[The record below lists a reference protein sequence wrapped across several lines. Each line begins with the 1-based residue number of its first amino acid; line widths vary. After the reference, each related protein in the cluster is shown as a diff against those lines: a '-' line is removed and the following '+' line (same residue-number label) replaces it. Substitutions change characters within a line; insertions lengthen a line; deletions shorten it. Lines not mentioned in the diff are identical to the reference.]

1 MGGRWWLL
9 FRSLAVPTI
18 LFFAP
23 VLVAQDLH
31 RLSYLLSLRGAVAEL
46 ALEILAVLLLEALCV
61 AFLALILSA
70 SQVFKLSRDPTG
82 NSRSDRLDA
91 SCAGF
96 LAFASAVFCGLALL
110 FPLNGIIG
118 LVSSAGLQAA
128 LIVAAIVLPTFFGW
142 QRAFASFNRL
152 NQSAQSVLAVCPLL
166 LIVVLTGGFGWR
178 SFDSMPQA
186 LPSAAKPST
195 RPNVVLISFDAL
207 TAQDMS
213 LYGYWVPTTPQFER
227 LARRSYNFVNFAS
240 TSDFTTPAVAS
251 LLTGQYPLTNRV
263 FQLYGHIACRL
274 RKDNIAWLLRQHG
287 YTTAAIVSNPAA
299 HPLALRVENSF
310 SILPWPPVSS
320 WVFPGTFLLQLRH
333 SLLFDA
339 ANGIGVNALLKFGCL
354 PGWFNRT
361 SWVEPRAVFAS
372 ARSFIGGARTP
383 YFLWIHIYPPHAPY
397 VTSARFLGRF
407 LPGSDFITQAQYSWQ
422 TPGPQYPPEMQH
434 EVDLL
439 RLRYDES
446 ISECDS
452 ALGEF
457 LDWMAASHR
466 DSNTVVIVTSDHG
479 ESFSAGWW
487 SHQSPDL
494 HYAEVHIPL
503 LISLPGQ
510 HRGYT
515 ETADGDLTDIAP
527 TLLAELGIAKPSW
540 MEGHPLLG
548 PTQAASSAKP
558 SFSMYLAESDPF
570 SRPTVGA
577 IAANSGGYH
586 LVWYFPSGGVEL
598 FDIAR
603 NPEEIHPG
611 VALHPPYPPGIALA
625 LVGDIERRFVDA
637 LNKNAAGDY
646 P

>member
-9 FRSLAVPTI
+9 FRSLAVPTV

-23 VLVAQDLH
+23 VLVTQSLP

-46 ALEILAVLLLEALCV
+46 ALEISAIVLLEALC
-61 AFLALILSA
+61 ATFLALILSA
-70 SQVFKLSRDPTG
+70 GRTFGIWD
-82 NSRSDRLDA
+82 DRTVA
-91 SCAGF
+91 NCAGF
-96 LAFASAVFCGLALL
+96 IAFASAILCGLALL
-110 FPLNGIIG
+110 FPLTGIIG
-118 LVSSAGLQAA
+118 PVSTAGVQAA
-128 LIVAAIVLPTFFGW
+128 LILAAIALPTFFGW
-142 QRAFASFNRL
+142 QRTFALLNRL
-152 NQSAQSVLAVCPLL
+152 NQSAQIVLAVCPVL

-178 SFDSMPQA
+178 SFDPMPPARPVAPQA
-186 LPSAAKPST
+186 SAQ
-195 RPNVVLISFDAL
+195 PNVVLISFDAL
-207 TAQDMS
+207 SAQDMS
-213 LYGYWVPTTPQFER
+213 LYGYGLPTTAQFER

-263 FQLYGHIACRL
+263 FQLYGHIPHRL
-274 RKDNIAWLLRQHG
+274 RKDNIAWVLRQRG
-287 YTTAAIVSNPAA
+287 YTTAAIVTNPAA

-310 SILPWPPVSS
+310 SILPRPPVSS

-333 SLLFDA
+333 SLMFDA
-339 ANGIGVNALLKFGCL
+339 ANGVAVNALLKFGSL
-354 PGWFNRT
+354 LGLFNTTGWVD
-361 SWVEPRAVFAS
+361 SRAVFAS
-372 ARSFIGGARTP
+372 ARDFISGARTP
-383 YFLWIHIYPPHAPY
+383 YFLWIHLYRPHAPY
-397 VTSARFLGRF
+397 VTGAPFQGRF
-407 LPGSDFITQAQYSWQ
+407 LPGSDFTTQAQYFWQ
-422 TPGPQYPPEMQH
+422 TPGAQYPPEMQH

-457 LDWMAASHR
+457 LDWMATSHR
-466 DSNTVVIVTSDHG
+466 DANTVLVVTSDHG
-479 ESFSAGWW
+479 ENFSVGWW

-494 HYAEVHIPL
+494 HYPETHIPL

-510 HRGYT
+510 KRGYT
-515 ETADGDLTDIAP
+515 ETEDGDLTDIAP
-527 TLLAELGIAKPSW
+527 TLLAELGIGKPSW
-540 MEGHPLLG
+540 MDGHPLIG
-548 PTQAASSAKP
+548 PTQAASAAEP
-558 SFSMYLAESDPF
+558 SFSMYLAESDTF

-577 IAANSGGYH
+577 IAANSGPYH

-603 NPEEIHPG
+603 DPEEIHPD
-611 VALHPPYPPGIALA
+611 VALRPPYPPGIAMA

-637 LNKNAAGDY
+637 LNKNPAGNS

>member
-1 MGGRWWLL
+1 MGGQWWRL
-9 FRSLAVPTI
+9 FRSLAVPTV

-23 VLVAQDLH
+23 VLVAQNLR
-31 RLSYLLSLRGAVAEL
+31 RLSYLLSLRGAVTEL
-46 ALEILAVLLLEALCV
+46 ALEISAVVLLEALC
-61 AFLALILSA
+61 ATFLALILSA
-70 SQVFKLSRDPTG
+70 GRVLKLLD
-82 NSRSDRLDA
+82 DRADA

-96 LAFASAVFCGLALL
+96 IAFASAILCGLALL

-118 LVSSAGLQAA
+118 PVSGAGVQAA
-128 LIVAAIVLPTFFGW
+128 LILAAIAVPTLFGW
-142 QRAFASFNRL
+142 QRAFALFNRL
-152 NQSAQSVLAVCPLL
+152 NRSAQIVLAVCPLL

-178 SFDSMPQA
+178 SFDPMSPARPVAPQA
-186 LPSAAKPST
+186 ST

-207 TAQDMS
+207 SAQDMS
-213 LYGYWVPTTPQFER
+213 LYGYGLPTTPQFER

-240 TSDFTTPAVAS
+240 TSDFTSPAVAS

-263 FQLYGHIACRL
+263 FQLYGHIPHRL
-274 RKDNIAWLLRQHG
+274 RKDNIAWVLLQHG
-287 YTTAAIVSNPAA
+287 YSTAAIVTNPAA
-299 HPLALRVENSF
+299 HPLALRVANSF
-310 SILPWPPVSS
+310 SSLPWPPVSS

-339 ANGIGVNALLKFGCL
+339 ANGVAVNAFLKFGCL
-354 PGWFNRT
+354 LGLFNKV
-361 SWVEPRAVFAS
+361 SWVKPRAVFAS
-372 ARSFIGGARTP
+372 ARRFIPGAPAP
-383 YFLWIHIYPPHAPY
+383 YFLWIHLYPPHAPY
-397 VTSARFLGRF
+397 MTDTRFLGRF
-407 LPGSDFITQAQYSWQ
+407 LPGSDFTTQAQYFWQ
-422 TPGPQYPPEMQH
+422 APGAQYPPEMQH

-466 DSNTVVIVTSDHG
+466 DANTVLVVTSDHG
-479 ESFSAGWW
+479 ENFSASWW
-487 SHQSPDL
+487 SHESPDL
-494 HYAEVHIPL
+494 HYAETHIPL

-510 HRGYT
+510 NRGYT
-515 ETADGDLTDIAP
+515 ETEDADLTDVAP
-527 TLLAELGIAKPSW
+527 TLLAELGIGKPSW
-540 MEGHPLLG
+540 MEGHPLIG
-548 PTQAASSAKP
+548 PTQAASAAGP

-570 SRPTVGA
+570 SRFTVGA

-603 NPEEIHPG
+603 DPEEIHPG
-611 VALHPPYPPGIALA
+611 VALHPPYPPGMAMA
-625 LVGDIERRFVDA
+625 LVGDIERRFVEA
-637 LNKNAAGDY
+637 LNKDGAGSY

>member
-9 FRSLAVPTI
+9 FRSLAVPTV

-23 VLVAQDLH
+23 VLVDQDLR
-31 RLSYLLSLRGAVAEL
+31 RLSYLLSVKGAVAEL
-46 ALEILAVLLLEALCV
+46 ALEISAVLLLEALC
-61 AFLALILSA
+61 ATFLALILLA
-70 SQVFKLSRDPTG
+70 GHAFKLWD
-82 NSRSDRLDA
+82 DRADA
-91 SCAGF
+91 NCAGF
-96 LAFASAVFCGLALL
+96 IAFASAILCALALL

-118 LVSSAGLQAA
+118 PLSSAGLQAA
-128 LIVAAIVLPTFFGW
+128 LILAAIALPTFFGW
-142 QRAFASFNRL
+142 QRAFALFNRL
-152 NQSAQSVLAVCPLL
+152 NQSAQIILAVCPLL

-186 LPSAAKPST
+186 RPFAPDSPA

-213 LYGYWVPTTPQFER
+213 LYGYGLPTTPQFER

-263 FQLYGHIACRL
+263 FQLYGHIPHRL
-274 RKDNIAWLLRQHG
+274 REDNIAWLLRQRG
-287 YTTAAIVSNPAA
+287 YTTAAIVTNPAA
-299 HPLALRVENSF
+299 HPLALQLANSF
-310 SILPWPPVSS
+310 SSLPWPPVSS

-339 ANGIGVNALLKFGCL
+339 ANGVAVNALLKFGSL
-354 PGWFNRT
+354 FGLFNKV

-372 ARSFIGGARTP
+372 ARDFIRGARTP
-383 YFLWIHIYPPHAPY
+383 YFLWIHLYPPHAPY
-397 VTSARFLGRF
+397 VTGAGFLGRF
-407 LPGSDFITQAQYSWQ
+407 LPGSEFTTQAQYFWQ
-422 TPGPQYPPEMQH
+422 TSGAQYPPEMQH

-446 ISECDS
+446 VSECDS

-457 LDWMAASHR
+457 LDWMATSHR
-466 DSNTVVIVTSDHG
+466 DANTVLVVTSDHG
-479 ESFSAGWW
+479 ENFSDGWW
-487 SHQSPDL
+487 SHESPDL
-494 HYAEVHIPL
+494 HYAETHIPL

-510 HRGYT
+510 NRGYT
-515 ETADGDLTDIAP
+515 ETEDGDLTDIAP
-527 TLLAELGIAKPSW
+527 TLLAELGIGKPSW
-540 MEGHPLLG
+540 MDGHPLIG
-548 PTQAASSAKP
+548 PTQAASVAEP
-558 SFSMYLAESDPF
+558 SFSMYLAESDAF

-577 IAANSGGYH
+577 IAANSGPYH

-603 NPEEIHPG
+603 DPEEKRP
-611 VALHPPYPPGIALA
+611 VAALHPPYPPGMAMA

-637 LNKNAAGDY
+637 LNKNRPDTY